1 MSRCIPA
8 VCNTNESEFSPFGS
22 GRGHGRDDT
31 GAVELRPTPESWR
44 VALVTAIGALAVAL
58 GAGAI
63 AIAVGGTGAI
73 MAAVVVVCAA
83 FATFVPAVGALS
95 ASVEADDRGVAIHRF
110 GRTTRFEWADVVD
123 VRLVERGARVPD
135 GTEYHWVVPSR
146 SAHIVAVPC
155 LELTGGDVRELP
167 ALAAPANSPRRV
179 AAREHTETLGRMLA
193 HARDGNPPRWLTQR
207 A

>member
-8 VCNTNESEFSPFGS
+8 VCNTNESQFSPVGS
-22 GRGHGRDDT
+22 GRGPRCDDT
-31 GAVELRPTPESWR
+31 GVMELRPTPASWR

-58 GAGAI
+58 AAGAI
-63 AIAVGGTGAI
+63 AIAVGGAGAI

-83 FATFVPAVGALS
+83 LATFVPAVGALS

-110 GRTTRFEWADVVD
+110 GRTTRFAWADVID
-123 VRLVERGARVPD
+123 VRLIERRARVPD

-155 LELTGGDVRELP
+155 LELTGGHVRELP
-167 ALAAPANSPRRV
+167 ALAAPANGPRGA
-179 AAREHTETLGRMLA
+179 AAREYTETLGRLFA
-193 HARDGNPPRWLTQR
+193 HARDGNPPRSLTQR